1 MRTNPGYL
9 AMRTSPGYLAMKT
22 SHNYLAMRTSPS
34 FLAMQISPSYQAM
47 RTSPTYLAMQISPGY
62 LAMKTSPSYLAIQTS
77 LSYVAIKNSPSYLV
91 MVSSTTGSSKRTS
104 PSFLAMA
111 SSTTAT
117 WLWWAVPLVA
127 GEGPGPTLPP
137 HPDRDTEP
145 GSALHHWSSD
155 DPSSRTEEG
164 RGIGWSDFGKRSGAN
179 CAKYSF
185 KCCFLLVSWR
195 RASENVKITKQQ
207 NIFKPAPGG
216 NVFFNF

>member
-62 LAMKTSPSYLAIQTS
+62 
-77 LSYVAIKNSPSYLV
+77 VAIKNSPSYLV

-104 PSFLAMA
+104 PSFLAIA

-137 HPDRDTEP
+137 HPDRDTGP

-216 NVFFNF
+216 NNFFNF